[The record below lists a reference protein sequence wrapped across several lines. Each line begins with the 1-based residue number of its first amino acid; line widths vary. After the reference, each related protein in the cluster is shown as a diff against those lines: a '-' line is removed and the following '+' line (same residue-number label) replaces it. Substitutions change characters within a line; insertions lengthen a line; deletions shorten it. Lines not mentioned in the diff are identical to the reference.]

1 MIASKILAAY
11 LKGVETAV
19 RVATAEQSL
28 EDMRRT
34 VNGGINGLDMFSR
47 DLHQGRAVSGT

>member
-19 RVATAEQSL
+19 RVATSEQSL

-47 DLHQGRAVSGT
+47 AYTKGEICFRH